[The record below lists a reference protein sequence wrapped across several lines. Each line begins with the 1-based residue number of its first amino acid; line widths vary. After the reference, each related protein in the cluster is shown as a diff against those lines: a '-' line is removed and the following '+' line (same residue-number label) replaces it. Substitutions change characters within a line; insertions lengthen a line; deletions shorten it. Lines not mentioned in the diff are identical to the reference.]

1 MFGKPKDN
9 PTEKSP
15 SHLQQ
20 FQHSPVVASQPPESA
35 DETSSIGPAI
45 TIVGKITG
53 KGRVRLCGRIEGELH
68 ASTVL
73 INEGAQVEGNIIA
86 EDLTI
91 GGHVKGT
98 IHAKRVKLISSAI
111 VEADIFH
118 QLLSIEENAQFEG
131 SSRREEATI
140 NAPRVPLSRP
150 PVQTDVDTVATMEGD
165 REQNDTLENKLHTA

>member
-9 PTEKSP
+9 PTEKVP

-20 FQHSPVVASQPPESA
+20 FQHSPVVASRAPESV
-35 DETSSIGPAI
+35 DETSSIGSAI

-53 KGRVRLCGRIEGELH
+53 SGTVRICGRIEGELH

-73 INEGAQVEGNIIA
+73 INEGAHVEGNIIA

-91 GGHVKGT
+91 GGCVKGT
-98 IHAKRVKLISSAI
+98 IHAKRVKLNSSAT

-118 QLLSIEENAQFEG
+118 RSLSIEENARFEG
-131 SSRREEATI
+131 TSRREESI
-140 NAPRVPLSRP
+140 IDAPRVPVSRP
-150 PVQTDVDTVATMEGD
+150 PVQTDVDTVATMEGNGK
-165 REQNDTLENKLHTA
+165 QNGTLENKWHTA